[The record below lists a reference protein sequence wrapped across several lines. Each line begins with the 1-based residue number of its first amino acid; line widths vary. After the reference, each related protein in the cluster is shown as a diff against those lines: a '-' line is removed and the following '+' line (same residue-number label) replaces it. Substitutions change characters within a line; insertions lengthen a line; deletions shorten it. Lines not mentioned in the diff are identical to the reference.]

1 MQTCR
6 CFPGLTTVT
15 DEESKCTRKD
25 DLVCVNK
32 LMNMMGDFDTVV
44 YKVFYIVHS
53 IRQNDQVLAL
63 LQGKKEKCRSNCE
76 DQINSVFVTS
86 SSYPNK
92 AVFTQRLV
100 NHGMSISSLS

>member
-44 YKVFYIVHS
+44 YKVLYNVP
-53 IRQNDQVLAL
+53 
-63 LQGKKEKCRSNCE
+63 
-76 DQINSVFVTS
+76 S
-86 SSYPNK
+86 S
-92 AVFTQRLV
+92 
-100 NHGMSISSLS
+100 